1 MNHHVTQGVRA
12 SAGCR
17 TGLRPAGSTAVQAT
31 RGHSWIPGPPGPRRQ
46 QGDRRPVS
54 QVTDSR
60 TSGPAG

>member
-31 RGHSWIPGPPGPRRQ
+31 RGHSWIPGPPAKG
-46 QGDRRPVS
+46 VS
-54 QVTDSR
+54 KLTCDLSAR
-60 TSGPAG
+60 